1 MSHSK
6 NTKFIVVLGRPGS
19 GKGTQAKLLIE
30 KFGLEYFGSG
40 DSLRTRQKAGDFT
53 AKKLIQVMG
62 RGKLAPSF
70 VISKIWLDKLEEF
83 KQKDKFNGFVFD
95 GSPRK
100 IIEAEYLDEAL
111 EWYEWQKN
119 LKVIL
124 IDISEKESFE
134 RLTKRRICKK
144 CGNLIPYIGEFKNL
158 KVCNKCGGE
167 LAVRVDD
174 KASAIKKRLS
184 EFNKEVIQVIN
195 HYKSQKK
202 LVKVNGEQSIEGVF
216 GDILKAIK

>member
-1 MSHSK
+1 MK
-6 NTKFIVVLGRPGS
+6 EPKFIVVLGRPGS
-19 GKGTQAKLLIE
+19 GKGTQARLLIE

-40 DSLRTRQKAGDFT
+40 DSLRNRQKAGDYT
-53 AKKLIQVMG
+53 AKKLIQVMAE
-62 RGKLAPSF
+62 GKLVPSF
-70 VISKIWLDKLEEF
+70 IISKIWMDKLEEF

-100 IIEAEYLDEAL
+100 IIEAKYLDEAL
-111 EWYEWQKN
+111 EWYEWQEN
-119 LKVIL
+119 LKVTL

-144 CGNLIPYIGEFKNL
+144 CGTLIPYIGEFKNL
-158 KVCNKCGGE
+158 KSCNKCGGS
-167 LAVRVDD
+167 LVVRIDD

-184 EFNKEVIQVIN
+184 EFNKEVVQVIN

-202 LVKVNGEQSIEGVF
+202 LIKVNGEQSIENVF
-216 GDILKAIK
+216 SDILKVIK